1 MTATATQ
8 APIGEVMAVR
18 PGDTAASQV
27 DGWLQDYAA
36 SRDPLLRERI
46 ILAYLGLADRLADR
60 YRTSRGTTPE
70 DLRQTARAGLIAAID
85 RYDPNYGSP
94 FVAYAVACVWA
105 SSAPPAG
112 HQLAATCTPTAQ
124 GTQH

>member
-1 MTATATQ
+1 
-8 APIGEVMAVR
+8 MAVR

-60 YRTSRGTTPE
+60 YRTQPRDHPRG
-70 DLRQTARAGLIAAID
+70 
-85 RYDPNYGSP
+85 
-94 FVAYAVACVWA
+94 
-105 SSAPPAG
+105 SAPDRPG
-112 HQLAATCTPTAQ
+112 RPDRRH
-124 GTQH
+124 